1 MYKAHI
7 TFYIAFN
14 KNHSWTVMSW
24 AYVLLNTEP
33 GQMEN
38 VLEKMKQINGVEE
51 AHMVY
56 GNYDILIKV
65 KSSSPK
71 ELKII
76 IKT

>member
-1 MYKAHI
+1 
-7 TFYIAFN
+7 
-14 KNHSWTVMSW
+14 MSW